1 MAKSTVDA
9 IRQAEQAAVEA
20 EAKANE
26 NAQKIIDDAA
36 AKADGIIKNLTDNA
50 KKQADDII
58 GKAESITAEKIE
70 KAKLF
75 GDEKAAQLINSSVS
89 RQEEVNKKVMNIII

>member
-50 KKQADDII
+50 KKQTI
-58 GKAESITAEKIE
+58 
-70 KAKLF
+70 L
-75 GDEKAAQLINSSVS
+75 
-89 RQEEVNKKVMNIII
+89 